1 MKVDRLEFLRLIN
14 YLSSGVASKE
24 IIEQSTCIVFKNGQA
39 FTYND
44 EVSVHAITPFDC
56 DGTSIVPAKE
66 LLRVID
72 RLKPE
77 EIDIEFTDGSM
88 IISTPR
94 TQVSIV
100 SQKELNLPID
110 EINLEGD
117 KKWVPVGGEFFQAL
131 EDCSCVTSKS
141 TIRPFLFCV
150 HVTSNYV
157 ESTDERQIIRVSC
170 KTGIPKDREIL
181 IPSSAIRE
189 LKKFPYK
196 GGSLCIDN
204 SWCNIKI
211 KETPTIFSCRL
222 FASEYVDMKKFLESD
237 ISGQKVTIPESVI
250 ESLDHVMA
258 LQDESFSME
267 RAQITF
273 ENKLITVYK
282 QTMKGTITE
291 KNRVK
296 YDGEPFAIFVH
307 PVLFKNLLTVD
318 NTIYVT
324 DRFIRS
330 QVTEENGNEKTYIV
344 YRYKQTNF

>member
-1 MKVDRLEFLRLIN
+1 MV
-14 YLSSGVASKE
+14 
-24 IIEQSTCIVFKNGQA
+24 
-39 FTYND
+39 
-44 EVSVHAITPFDC
+44 
-56 DGTSIVPAKE
+56 
-66 LLRVID
+66 D

-77 EIDIEFTDGSM
+77 EIDIEFTDGAM
-88 IISTPR
+88 VITTPR
-94 TQVSIV
+94 TSVSIV

-110 EINLEGD
+110 EINLEKD
-117 KKWVPVGGEFFQAL
+117 QKWVPIGGELFQAL

-150 HVTSNYV
+150 HVTSKYV
-157 ESTDERQIIRVSC
+157 ESTDEKQIIRIGC

-196 GGSLCIDN
+196 GGEICVDN
-204 SWCNIKI
+204 SWCHIKI
-211 KETPTIFSCRL
+211 KETPAIFSCRL
-222 FASEYVDMKKFLESD
+222 FASEYVDISRFLDTD
-237 ISGQKVTIPESVI
+237 IKGQKITIPESI
-250 ESLDHVMA
+250 LESLDHVMA

-267 RAQITF
+267 RAQISF
-273 ENKLITVYK
+273 EEKLVTVFK
-282 QTMKGTITE
+282 QTTKGTITE

-296 YDGEPFAIFVH
+296 YDGEPFVIFVH
-307 PVLFKNLLTVD
+307 PVLFKNLLGVD
-318 NTIYVT
+318 SNICIT